1 MYMDN
6 LISQFRLLQKNDL
19 LVGSLIKT
27 YIVSVSVQLAYF
39 HLLTA
44 QFLPQPV
51 DIAAKSHW
59 LSITSL
65 FRYEDPQ
72 DCQRGHQRQWSLE
85 EARNT
90 NGQQRKNSMA
100 KESAQT

>member
-1 MYMDN
+1 MDN
-6 LISQFRLLQKNDL
+6 LISQCRLLQKNDL

-51 DIAAKSHW
+51 EIAAKSHW

-65 FRYEDPQ
+65 FRNEDPQ

>member
-1 MYMDN
+1 VYMDT
-6 LISQFRLLQKNDL
+6 LISQCRLLQKKDL

-27 YIVSVSVQLAYF
+27 YIVSVSIQLANFY
-39 HLLTA
+39 LLTA
-44 QFLPQPV
+44 KFLPQPV
-51 DIAAKSHW
+51 DNAAKSHW

-72 DCQRGHQRQWSLE
+72 DCQQGYQRQWSLE

-90 NGQQRKNSMA
+90 NSQQRKNNMA
-100 KESAQT
+100 KESART